1 MAASAESKTYSEPFQ
16 TMIDLLVRLKKQHS
30 SGVLSK
36 KRSENMQQIYRT
48 TTMPK
53 CDLYKVT

>member
-1 MAASAESKTYSEPFQ
+1 MAASAESDAYSEPFQ
-16 TMIDLLVRLKKQHS
+16 TSMIDLLVRLKKQHS

-53 CDLYKVT
+53 CDL